1 MLDACD
7 KIQSNVDTLHE
18 EMQVLHTD
26 YLERITSVVNA
37 IGEDSQ
43 MEEEVPTITNSEM
56 SRSSSCCQII
66 LK

>member
-43 MEEEVPTITNSEM
+43 MEEEVTTITNSEM